1 MKGNRFLVLIVLVAL
16 IAGCVQQTTPIPTS
30 EAFVVTATVP
40 PEMATETPVPVTAT
54 PSPTTMPPTTAA
66 VTPTTEPG
74 HYPPPR
80 SPEPG
85 EAYRFENLASV
96 TFVGVNYRIE
106 RILIAKRDVLPPEY
120 YAYSPLLA
128 GKETI
133 IYLKLV
139 ASNQGG
145 AKVNASAAGMLTL
158 GNEERTLDAFRLQ
171 DYIEAGTIL
180 PHPQSWFLDAGE
192 RYTVG
197 FWLGTDVPPDE
208 ITHLKLVLSCP
219 TAEGQPNCLGVEVG
233 LRDVILDADL
243 PVLAK
248 PGLTDRPWSQD
259 QPLAQIA
266 DYSQALARSDLGKIL
281 EISDGLTVKLLR
293 LFTAPREAVPEI
305 ANLLPADTQTVLQ
318 IAYRFTNT
326 ANKPLE
332 LHFLYATGFYWHF
345 VPPDQQNHLS
355 LKDFYKSGLSFGK
368 TLAGF
373 GDMLEFQPGET
384 VISGVWFGLP
394 TPVSQ
399 LGGSLLLFGGV
410 CITPA
415 GVEAGPQTC
424 PEERTYNGPGQGA
437 IWIDT
442 ASPRVYQP
450 FPEIQEPAVA
460 GPALP
465 ENRVCQNEAQLQSAL
480 QAAIPQDQWGLKY
493 QTNGENPPEMKF
505 IGVTSGQVSKL
516 TASGRGLF
524 AQETLDLAR
533 LYFLSADGTLN
544 SLWTAPGMTSTMAL
558 PDSPSSDSTYT
569 SFGDPAWYL
578 SEQAQSAFSQ
588 PGNVYDVVI
597 SDWYVKP
604 DGVHWDRCYQDSRNT
619 LPFVCDLGLLLDKDG
634 SAQFFSTG
642 IPPANSNYL
651 AYGWDIY
658 PNSDIARVTL
668 PAGCP

>member
-1 MKGNRFLVLIVLVAL
+1 MKGNHFLVLIVVAAL
-16 IAGCVQQTTPIPTS
+16 IAGCGKSQTTPIPAS
-30 EAFVVTATVP
+30 EALDAT
-40 PEMATETPVPVTAT
+40 MTETPVQVTAT

-74 HYPPPR
+74 HYPPPS

-85 EAYRFENLASV
+85 EAYRFENLARTEFAGV
-96 TFVGVNYRIE
+96 TYKLDRM
-106 RILIAKRDVLPPEY
+106 LIARREVLPPEY
-120 YAYSPLLA
+120 YAYSPLLV

-133 IYLKLV
+133 LYLKLV
-139 ASNQGG
+139 VTNSNQMQIY
-145 AKVNASAAGMLTL
+145 ASPAGMLVL
-158 GNEERTLDAFRLQ
+158 GDGEKTLDAFRLQ
-171 DYIEAGTIL
+171 DYIEAGASLPYPQDQGIL
-180 PHPQSWFLDAGE
+180 NGGRQ
-192 RYTVG
+192 YTVG
-197 FWLGTDVPPDE
+197 YWLGTDVPPE
-208 ITHLKLVLSCP
+208 AITSLKLVLSCP
-219 TAEGQPNCLGVEVG
+219 TPGVTPNCLGMEVG
-233 LRDVILDADL
+233 LRNVILEAAL
-243 PVLAK
+243 PE
-248 PGLTDRPWSQD
+248 SQQ
-259 QPLAQIA
+259 QPLAQA
-266 DYSQALARSDLGKIL
+266 GDYSQALARSDLGNIL
-281 EISDGLTVKLLR
+281 EISDGLTVELLR

-305 ANLLPADTQTVLQ
+305 ADLLPADTQTVLQ

>member
-16 IAGCVQQTTPIPTS
+16 IAGCVQQTTPIP
-30 EAFVVTATVP
+30 ATATVP
-40 PEMATETPVPVTAT
+40 PETATETPVPVTAT
-54 PSPTTMPPTTAA
+54 PSLTTMPPTTAA

-106 RILIAKRDVLPPEY
+106 CILIAKRDVLPPEY

-128 GKETI
+128 GKETV

-158 GNEERTLDAFRLQ
+158 GNEEQTLDTFRLQ

-192 RYTVG
+192 QYTVG

-266 DYSQALARSDLGKIL
+266 DYSQALARSDLGTL
-281 EISDGLTVKLLR
+281 QEISDGLTAELLR
-293 LFTAPREAVPEI
+293 LFIAPSEAVPEI
-305 ANLLPADTQTVLQ
+305 ADLLPADTQSATFVGTVVH

-326 ANKPLE
+326 SDKPLV
-332 LHFLYATGFYWHF
+332 LNFLDTMSFYWHF
-345 VPPDQQNHLS
+345 VPPGQPDQLQLDS
-355 LKDFYKSGLSFGK
+355 FYASGLSVGK
-368 TLAGF
+368 EPDGWGSLQI
-373 GDMLEFQPGET
+373 QPGQA
-384 VISGVWFGLP
+384 VITGIWFGLP
-394 TPVSQ
+394 TPFSE
-399 LGGSLLLFGGV
+399 LGGELFWIGGCV
-410 CITPA
+410 TPV
-415 GVEAGPQTC
+415 GVETGPETC
-424 PEERTYNGPGQGA
+424 KGEIRY
-437 IWIDT
+437 DT
-442 ASPRVYQP
+442 ASPWAYQP
-450 FPEIQEPAVA
+450 FPETQEPAIA
-460 GPALP
+460 GPVLP
-465 ENRVCQNEAQLQSAL
+465 EIPVCQNEQQIQTAL

-493 QTNGENPPEMKF
+493 QTNGSNPPEMKF
-505 IGVTSGQVSKL
+505 IGVASGQVDKI
-516 TASGRGLF
+516 TVSGRGPF
-524 AQETLDLAR
+524 EQETLDLAR
-533 LYFLSADGTLN
+533 LYFLSADGSPG
-544 SLWTAPGMTSTMAL
+544 SLWVAVGMTSTTTL
-558 PDSPSSDSTYT
+558 PDVSGSTYT
-569 SFGDPAWYL
+569 SFGNQGWRS
-578 SEQAQSAFSQ
+578 SEQAQATFSQ
-588 PGNVYDVVI
+588 PGKVFEAVI
-597 SDWYVKP
+597 SDWYVQP
-604 DGVHWDRCYQDSRNT
+604 NGIHWEQCYRVGAAHEKSQYT
-619 LPFVCDLGLLLDKDG
+619 WPFVCDAGLILDKGG

-642 IPPANSNYL
+642 VPPEGWL
-651 AYGWDIY
+651 AYGWGLY
-658 PNSDIARVTL
+658 PNEAAASVTL
-668 PAGCP
+668 PGGCP